1 MALKSVYLAQ
11 TIVSDL
17 DDKNDRNF
25 DYLISVNT
33 LTGYILVTLGK
44 YKEALEF
51 VKIAEK
57 VAFQLVDLKARE
69 SQMSKDYP

>member
-1 MALKSVYLAQ
+1 
-11 TIVSDL
+11 VSDL

-69 SQMSKDYP
+69 SQMSKDYPHNPAGY